1 MLIEYSIVVYRA
13 VSVSLCVCVS
23 GLGLAPLFVQRCT
36 LIRFERCC
44 CRSCCC
50 CKIYMYIYKYIY
62 IYIYVYLCVSMC
74 ALRIILRS
82 ILYKCRRTTG
92 SSLSIMFIVS
102 EPLRSLPDA
111 RFPDRERFI
120 NSREIHFHFI
130 NQLSTNRFHYIRR
143 YFPLS
148 MHDARDFALYV
159 EWWWHAE
166 EKMRKKKGEDG
177 RKLCPWGS
185 VRKFSR
191 GGLSKFY

>member
-36 LIRFERCC
+36 LIRYNVVVVVLVVVVVKYIC
-44 CRSCCC
+44 
-50 CKIYMYIYKYIY
+50 IYTNIY
-62 IYIYVYLCVSMC
+62 IYIYVYLCVSTC

-130 NQLSTNRFHYIRR
+130 NRLSTNRFHYIHR

-159 EWWWHAE
+159 E
-166 EKMRKKKGEDG
+166 
-177 RKLCPWGS
+177 
-185 VRKFSR
+185 
-191 GGLSKFY
+191 